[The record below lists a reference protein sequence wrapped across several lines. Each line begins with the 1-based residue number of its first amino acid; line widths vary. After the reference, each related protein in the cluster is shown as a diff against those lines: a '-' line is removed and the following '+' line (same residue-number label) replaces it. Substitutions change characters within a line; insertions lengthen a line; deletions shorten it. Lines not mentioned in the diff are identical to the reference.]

1 MIKTKLTIFS
11 ALASSALVLSG
22 CSSSDTTN
30 ATDTATP
37 QSEAT
42 ASAASESPS
51 PSETGSVSV
60 IATTT
65 MLGDVAN
72 NIISCAGGTTTVLM
86 PVGADPHDFS
96 ASSEQIASMVNADLV
111 ISNGLGLESGLT
123 DALENAANDGAN
135 VIEIAALIN
144 PIKFGSGGHDDHSDE
159 EGHDDHSD
167 EEGHDDHSD
176 EEGHDDHSDE
186 EGHDDHSDEEGH
198 DDHSDEEGHD
208 DHSDEEGH
216 DDHSDEEG
224 HDDHSDE
231 EGHDDHS
238 DEEGHDDHSD
248 EEGHD
253 DHGHGDLD
261 PHFWFDMNR
270 MADAA
275 QLIGAELTQIT
286 GDLGYTTCAD
296 TTATQIQA
304 AESDVREILV
314 SIPVENRILVT
325 DHDALGYLADLYGYE
340 VAGTVIPAGTTSASP
355 SSADLAALVATIKAE
370 GVTAI
375 FANTAEPTALAD
387 AVAAEI
393 GGNVSVIT
401 LYVGSL
407 GGPDSPAATYID
419 MMRTNAALI
428 AQGLQG

>member
-167 EEGHDDHSD
+167 EEGHDDH
-176 EEGHDDHSDE
+176 
-186 EGHDDHSDEEGH
+186 
-198 DDHSDEEGHD
+198 
-208 DHSDEEGH
+208 
-216 DDHSDEEG
+216 
-224 HDDHSDE
+224 
-231 EGHDDHS
+231 
-238 DEEGHDDHSD
+238 
-248 EEGHD
+248 
-253 DHGHGDLD
+253 GHGDLD

-304 AESDVREILV
+304 AESDVREILA

-340 VAGTVIPAGTTSASP
+340 VAGTVIPAATTLASP

-387 AVAAEI
+387 AVAAEM

>member
-1 MIKTKLTIFS
+1 MVMIKTKLTIFS
-11 ALASSALVLSG
+11 ALASSALVLSA
-22 CSSSDTTN
+22 CSSSETTSPTD
-30 ATDTATP
+30 ATTP

-42 ASAASESPS
+42 ASVASKSPS
-51 PSETGSVSV
+51 PSETGNVSV

-96 ASSEQIASMVNADLV
+96 ASSDQIASMVNADLV
-111 ISNGLGLESGLT
+111 ITNGLGLESGLT

-135 VIEIAALIN
+135 VMEVAVLIE
-144 PIKFGSGGHDDHSDE
+144 PIKFGSG
-159 EGHDDHSD
+159 
-167 EEGHDDHSD
+167 
-176 EEGHDDHSDE
+176 
-186 EGHDDHSDEEGH
+186 
-198 DDHSDEEGHD
+198 
-208 DHSDEEGH
+208 
-216 DDHSDEEG
+216 
-224 HDDHSDE
+224 
-231 EGHDDHS
+231 GHDDHS

-304 AESDVREILV
+304 AESDVREILA

-340 VAGTVIPAGTTSASP
+340 VAGTVIPAGTTLASP

-375 FANTAEPTALAD
+375 FANTAEPSALAD

-393 GGNVSVIT
+393 GGNVSVVT

>member
-42 ASAASESPS
+42 ASAASESSS

-96 ASSEQIASMVNADLV
+96 ASSDQVASMVKADLV
-111 ISNGLGLESGLT
+111 ITNGLGLESGLR

-135 VIEIAALIN
+135 VMEVAALIN
-144 PIKFGSGGHDDHSDE
+144 PIKFGSG
-159 EGHDDHSD
+159 
-167 EEGHDDHSD
+167 
-176 EEGHDDHSDE
+176 
-186 EGHDDHSDEEGH
+186 
-198 DDHSDEEGHD
+198 
-208 DHSDEEGH
+208 
-216 DDHSDEEG
+216 
-224 HDDHSDE
+224 
-231 EGHDDHS
+231 GHDDHS

-286 GDLGYTTCAD
+286 GDEVYITCAD

-304 AESDVREILV
+304 AESDVREILESV
-314 SIPVENRILVT
+314 QVEKRILVT
-325 DHDALGYLADLYGYE
+325 DHDALGYLAAVYGYE
-340 VAGTVIPAGTTSASP
+340 VAGAVIPAGTTAASP
-355 SSADLAALVATIKAE
+355 SSSDLAELVETIKAE
-370 GVTAI
+370 DVKAI
-375 FANTAEPTALAD
+375 FANTAVPADLAD
-387 AVAAEI
+387 AVAAET
-393 GGNVSVIT
+393 GDDVSVVT

-419 MMRTNAALI
+419 MMRSNASLI
-428 AQGLQG
+428 AQALQD

>member
-86 PVGADPHDFS
+86 PVGAEPHDFS

-144 PIKFGSGGHDDHSDE
+144 PIKFGSG
-159 EGHDDHSD
+159 
-167 EEGHDDHSD
+167 
-176 EEGHDDHSDE
+176 
-186 EGHDDHSDEEGH
+186 
-198 DDHSDEEGHD
+198 
-208 DHSDEEGH
+208 
-216 DDHSDEEG
+216 
-224 HDDHSDE
+224 
-231 EGHDDHS
+231 GHDDHS

-355 SSADLAALVATIKAE
+355 SSGDLAALVATIKAE

>member
-11 ALASSALVLSG
+11 ALASSALVLSA
-22 CSSSDTTN
+22 CSSSDTTSS
-30 ATDTATP
+30 TDTATP

-42 ASAASESPS
+42 ASAASESSS

-72 NIISCAGGTTTVLM
+72 DIISCAGGTTTVLI

-96 ASSEQIASMVNADLV
+96 ASSDQVASMVNADLV
-111 ISNGLGLESGLT
+111 ITNGLGLESGLR

-135 VIEIAALIN
+135 VMEVAALIN

-159 EGHDDHSD
+159 EGHDEEGHD
-167 EEGHDDHSD
+167 EEGHDEEGHD
-176 EEGHDDHSDE
+176 EEGHDE
-186 EGHDDHSDEEGH
+186 EGH
-198 DDHSDEEGHD
+198 
-208 DHSDEEGH
+208 
-216 DDHSDEEG
+216 
-224 HDDHSDE
+224 
-231 EGHDDHS
+231 
-238 DEEGHDDHSD
+238 D

-286 GDLGYTTCAD
+286 GDEVYITCAD
-296 TTATQIQA
+296 TTATQIQS
-304 AESDVREILV
+304 AESDVREILESV
-314 SIPVENRILVT
+314 QVEKRILVT
-325 DHDALGYLADLYGYE
+325 DHDALGYLAAVYGYE
-340 VAGTVIPAGTTSASP
+340 VAGAVIPAGTTAASP
-355 SSADLAALVATIKAE
+355 SSSDLAELVETIKAE
-370 GVTAI
+370 DVKAI
-375 FANTAEPTALAD
+375 FANTAVPADLAD
-387 AVAAEI
+387 AVAAET
-393 GGNVSVIT
+393 GDDVSVVT

-419 MMRTNAALI
+419 MMRSNASLI
-428 AQGLQG
+428 AQALQD

>member
-11 ALASSALVLSG
+11 ALASSALVLSA
-22 CSSSDTTN
+22 CSSSDTTSS
-30 ATDTATP
+30 TDTATP

-42 ASAASESPS
+42 ASAASESSS

-96 ASSEQIASMVNADLV
+96 ASSDQVASMVNADLV
-111 ISNGLGLESGLT
+111 ITNGLGLESGLR

-135 VIEIAALIN
+135 VMEVAALIN
-144 PIKFGSGGHDDHSDE
+144 PIKFGSG
-159 EGHDDHSD
+159 
-167 EEGHDDHSD
+167 
-176 EEGHDDHSDE
+176 
-186 EGHDDHSDEEGH
+186 GHDDHSDEEGH

-286 GDLGYTTCAD
+286 GDEVYTTCAD

-304 AESDVREILV
+304 AESDVREILESV
-314 SIPVENRILVT
+314 QVEKRILVT
-325 DHDALGYLADLYGYE
+325 DHDALGYLAELYGYE
-340 VAGTVIPAGTTSASP
+340 VAGTVIPAGTTAASP
-355 SSADLAALVATIKAE
+355 SSSDLAALVETIKAE
-370 GVTAI
+370 GRDRNI
-375 FANTAEPTALAD
+375 CQYRC
-387 AVAAEI
+387 
-393 GGNVSVIT
+393 SH
-401 LYVGSL
+401 
-407 GGPDSPAATYID
+407 
-419 MMRTNAALI
+419 
-428 AQGLQG
+428 

>member
-1 MIKTKLTIFS
+1 MVMIKTKLTIFS
-11 ALASSALVLSG
+11 ALASSALVLSA
-22 CSSSDTTN
+22 CSSSETTSPTD
-30 ATDTATP
+30 ATTP

-42 ASAASESPS
+42 ASVASKSPS
-51 PSETGSVSV
+51 PSETGNVSV

-96 ASSEQIASMVNADLV
+96 ASSDQIASMVDADLV
-111 ISNGLGLESGLT
+111 ITNGLGLESGLT

-135 VIEIAALIN
+135 VMEVAVLIE
-144 PIKFGSGGHDDHSDE
+144 PIKFGSG
-159 EGHDDHSD
+159 
-167 EEGHDDHSD
+167 
-176 EEGHDDHSDE
+176 
-186 EGHDDHSDEEGH
+186 
-198 DDHSDEEGHD
+198 
-208 DHSDEEGH
+208 
-216 DDHSDEEG
+216 
-224 HDDHSDE
+224 
-231 EGHDDHS
+231 GHDDHS

-340 VAGTVIPAGTTSASP
+340 VAGTVIPAGTTLASP

-393 GGNVSVIT
+393 GSNVSVVT